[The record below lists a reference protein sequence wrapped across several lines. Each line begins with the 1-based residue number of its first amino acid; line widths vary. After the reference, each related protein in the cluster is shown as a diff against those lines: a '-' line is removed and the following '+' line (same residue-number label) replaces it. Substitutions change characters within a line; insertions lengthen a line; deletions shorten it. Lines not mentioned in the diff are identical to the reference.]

1 MCEYKLVWSSY
12 SRMPHSASCVNPNPV
27 YSCMILG
34 AIIAGDVPA
43 FCFRSCKIRF
53 DARVRII
60 CRCSRMPRSA
70 SCLNP
75 KLVYCSMIF
84 SAYYLQQTSLR
95 FVFTLAKSVLA
106 HGFAA
111 DCQGGGRGAGRL
123 HNTLS
128 PHMRVSH
135 NCASTYLYGVVIH
148 ACLTPPL
155 ALTPTPFTLA

>member
-12 SRMPHSASCVNPNPV
+12 SRMPPSASCVNPNPV

-34 AIIAGDVPA
+34 ALIAADVPA
-43 FCFRSCKIRF
+43 LCFHSCKIRF
-53 DARVRII
+53 GTRIRSRLRGGRGGRII

-111 DCQGGGRGAGRL
+111 DCGKGGEGGGGA
-123 HNTLS
+123 
-128 PHMRVSH
+128 
-135 NCASTYLYGVVIH
+135 A
-148 ACLTPPL
+148 A
-155 ALTPTPFTLA
+155 